1 MYLVHEFPSDLPI
14 VALPPPPPPSPTV
27 LLLPLLLTAQTGN
40 WFITPHSPPHW
51 LLLIHL
57 LCDPSAASC
66 LPSSREAGHQH
77 QIERPRPTLLL
88 DWPRAHAD
96 DEGDGLCLFRG
107 LLLFVLVAWQQS
119 LNLTHTKD
127 VGEDSHQSELL
138 LPIVGDDRGGCQRM
152 C

>member
-1 MYLVHEFPSDLPI
+1 MKLESIETAFE
-14 VALPPPPPPSPTV
+14 VANGIL
-27 LLLPLLLTAQTGN
+27 
-40 WFITPHSPPHW
+40 PHSPPHW

-57 LCDPSAASC
+57 LSAPSAASC